1 MSMRFRRMHRILGGV
16 LLGVSALA
24 ATAMA
29 QQSPKPFGG
38 AYSELDQRRQRLVD
52 DWVTRFVKVTGQ
64 QLDARGFYDEV
75 LPLST
80 KTTFEA
86 VTNALMTTALT
97 DGSGQTF
104 GDALSLIERI
114 DTVKGE
120 VPGTA
125 GDRQFRIYVRLTP
138 TAREWLQRSREF
150 KRAADNSVYH
160 KGYPLNYREQGTPS
174 IQVSMALDGRLADI
188 DVDYRSSSFPSMLF
202 NGHLSASNSDVRAG
216 TNDERHQ
223 ARWSGLQSWWRG
235 FFGVGL
241 SRSPD
246 AVETPSA
253 LALPRVPRT
262 GKKDITV
269 MTSDFLK
276 AWLVEGNAVAAM
288 GFVSER
294 SYACLAE
301 NMADPFAYDRGLAPF
316 QILMNLKATHDALG
330 PHASLEGV
338 TTGVRFTK
346 PGLRL
351 VPQPHQG
358 QYVIYDV
365 ADDVAARFDCASRLT
380 PGSPAK
386 VSHEYG
392 HHFGTTFRVV
402 GPRKAASIA
411 LLWAKED
418 GYWKIVSWQTEL
430 DADAMPAPPA
440 PPTPTIVRIKADLLL
455 VNAAKSFLDAWLVQK
470 DYDAAFRSISR
481 RSYPCYDLLRG
492 PDAPA
497 STSLD
502 DAGQKIRASLE
513 RVGKQVGSP
522 RTLDTVVEAAEPLH
536 SAIRVMDQPYA
547 GLFSLTSIPNAL
559 GDTVEC
565 DARARGAVPPDP
577 LPLEYG
583 QAFGM
588 TFRFRTQSGDAPVL
602 RLLWRREDGNW
613 RVTAY
618 EVELP

>member
-1 MSMRFRRMHRILGGV
+1 
-16 LLGVSALA
+16 
-24 ATAMA
+24 
-29 QQSPKPFGG
+29 
-38 AYSELDQRRQRLVD
+38 
-52 DWVTRFVKVTGQ
+52 
-64 QLDARGFYDEV
+64 
-75 LPLST
+75 
-80 KTTFEA
+80 
-86 VTNALMTTALT
+86 
-97 DGSGQTF
+97 
-104 GDALSLIERI
+104 
-114 DTVKGE
+114 
-120 VPGTA
+120 
-125 GDRQFRIYVRLTP
+125 
-138 TAREWLQRSREF
+138 
-150 KRAADNSVYH
+150 
-160 KGYPLNYREQGTPS
+160 
-174 IQVSMALDGRLADI
+174 
-188 DVDYRSSSFPSMLF
+188 MLF

-253 LALPRVPRT
+253 LALPRVPRA
-262 GKKDITV
+262 GKRDITV
-269 MTSDFLK
+269 MASDFLK

-301 NMADPFAYDRGLAPF
+301 NMPDPFAYDRGLAPF

-346 PGLRL
+346 PGLRP